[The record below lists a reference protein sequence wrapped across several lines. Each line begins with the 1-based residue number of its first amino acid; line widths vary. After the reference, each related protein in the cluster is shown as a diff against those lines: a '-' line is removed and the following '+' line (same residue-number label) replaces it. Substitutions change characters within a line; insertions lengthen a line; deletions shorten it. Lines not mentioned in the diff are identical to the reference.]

1 MGLIAN
7 YLAEKKEVEDD
18 EDDRKEVQMTADYKT
33 SKSGRKYRAHKIVFN
48 KGEDDGKRSLG
59 EGSEMSDE
67 DKAKKEKYVK
77 GMKKKFSSFVAKY
90 GKDAERVM
98 HATATKM
105 AMKEEVEEIEEGA
118 DPEVAATYKKIATQ
132 HLKDIMAKNASNSS
146 KIYAKKMHQRALEA
160 SKMSNHTDA
169 LNHYRGVKE
178 EVEQVDEAVTVDKKN
193 YSWGKMVTVHH
204 GSENS
209 YPLHP
214 EHQEAIKKLK
224 DGEHTTFKDET
235 NRKVTAH
242 REGDKV
248 HLSGAGSN
256 KKTTVAH
263 SHFTEEVE
271 QVDEL
276 NRKTLASYVSKAA
289 GSYGRDKQLI
299 GRTSSDG
306 TVKNA
311 DPDLK
316 RAVKNRLTGI
326 NRAAERL
333 AKEEAEQVVT
343 EMDKSAPQPGRDGKI
358 SHSTYGSRD
367 KESSD
372 YFKGKEVPVKP
383 ITVKKMEKD
392 ALDVLKKQGVAEGK
406 KSDRYH
412 IVGKDGKPAN
422 LASYA
427 DKASAIKDRDEKY
440 PNADVHQVGPRGKVK
455 SMVKGVAEE
464 IEQVDEISKELAGR
478 YYAAANKEHIKK
490 VGIKPNMYNRI
501 EKDMG
506 KKRKQGVDRAF
517 DRMTKE
523 EAEQQIESVVPEYD
537 DPISRMRKKENEQ
550 KRKNQN
556 MKEQLKGNQH
566 KLDKNKNGKLDAHD
580 FKLLRKEDA
589 EQVDEGQSHQ
599 AKTTM
604 KHVKNPTAGEK
615 KAAKDI
621 KPGVAGY
628 RDRIAM
634 LKSAEADGRLKKE
647 EAGQVDEAWPGTP
660 EYKKK
665 FPDTE
670 RTTGAGAKHDI
681 VKTAT
686 GIKAFRRFAADDE
699 AEKPADAP
707 KRGRGRPKKDKFAEA
722 VDFLMSLDEAHFE
735 ELTSEGFDA
744 FFESF
749 VRVIE
754 SK

>member
-1 MGLIAN
+1 MGLTAN
-7 YLAEKKEVEDD
+7 YLAEKKVVEDDDKD

-48 KGEDDGKRSLG
+48 KGEDDGKKSLG

-67 DKAKKEKYVK
+67 DKAQKEKYVK

-105 AMKEEVEEIEEGA
+105 AMKEEA
-118 DPEVAATYKKIATQ
+118 NPEVAATYKRIAVQ
-132 HLKDIMAKNASNSS
+132 HLKDMMVKNASNSS
-146 KIYAKKMHQRALEA
+146 KIHAKKMHQRALEA

-169 LNHYRGVKE
+169 LNHYRGMKE
-178 EVEQVDEAVTVDKKN
+178 EAEQVDEAVTVDKKN

-333 AKEEAEQVVT
+333 AKEEVEGLA
-343 EMDKSAPQPGRDGKI
+343 EMDKSAPQPGRDGKV

-367 KESSD
+367 KEGSD

-392 ALDVLKKQGVAEGK
+392 ALGILKKQ
-406 KSDRYH
+406 
-412 IVGKDGKPAN
+412 
-422 LASYA
+422 
-427 DKASAIKDRDEKY
+427 
-440 PNADVHQVGPRGKVK
+440 
-455 SMVKGVAEE
+455 GVAEE

-523 EAEQQIESVVPEYD
+523 EKTDEG
-537 DPISRMRKKENEQ
+537 
-550 KRKNQN
+550 N

-566 KLDKNKNGKLDAHD
+566 KLDKNKNGKLDKQD

-589 EQVDEGQSHQ
+589 EQVEEGQSHQ
-599 AKTTM
+599 AATTM

-621 KPGVAGY
+621 KPGIKGY

-634 LKSAEADGRLKKE
+634 LHSAGAEGRLKKE
-647 EAGQVDEAWPGTP
+647 EAESVEEAWPGTP

-722 VDFLMSLDEAHFE
+722 VDFLMSLDESHFE

-749 VRVIE
+749 TRVIE